1 MWKQKVQKQA
11 TRAIFLAN
19 YILQNQSTEKETPAN
34 ENSSVVENSN
44 E

>member
-1 MWKQKVQKQA
+1 MQKQA

-19 YILQNQSTEKETPAN
+19 FILQNQSTEKEIPAT
-34 ENSSVVENSN
+34 ENAGIVENSN